1 VTDTGGSYTERF
13 PGNGL
18 AMKIDELIVS
28 RVAELA
34 RLELSDEEKAEFA
47 RQLSEIIGYV
57 KKINELDTDFAEIE
71 DAVSGRGNALRED
84 APRESLPREDVEKMA
99 PEFGDGHV
107 VVPRILGER

>member
-1 VTDTGGSYTERF
+1 
-13 PGNGL
+13 
-18 AMKIDELIVS
+18 MKIDERILS

-34 RLELSDEEKAEFA
+34 RLELSEEEKSEFA

-57 KKINELDTDFAEIE
+57 KKIEELDTDCVEIE
-71 DAVSGRGNALRED
+71 DAVPGRGNALRED
-84 APRESLPREDVEKMA
+84 VLRESLTQENVGEMA